1 MCLHELSLVDDTMEA
16 IGSPK
21 KYQRLRKWIIRI
33 IIGYI
38 VYIFYRL
45 ASCVYFEFMFFNQAH
60 TGFVAVCKL
69 FLFSYGEFVHISSS
83 LIWGTILGLV
93 YS

>member
-16 IGSPK
+16 VGSLK

-33 IIGYI
+33 IIGYF
-38 VYIFYRL
+38 VYVFCQFATHAYL
-45 ASCVYFEFMFFNQAH
+45 QFMFNENNMK
-60 TGFVAVCKL
+60 FVFIFKVYLL
-69 FLFSYGEFVHISSS
+69 FYGNFVHISSA

-93 YS
+93 YL

>member
-33 IIGYI
+33 IIGYF
-38 VYIFYRL
+38 VYMFCQFAVR
-45 ASCVYFEFMFFNQAH
+45 VYLEFMFDKNIN
-60 TGFVAVCKL
+60 FVFICKMYL
-69 FLFSYGEFVHISSS
+69 ISYGEFIHVSSA

-93 YS
+93 YV

>member
-16 IGSPK
+16 IGSPT

-33 IIGYI
+33 IIGYFI
-38 VYIFYRL
+38 YIFCQFATSVYINFIRG
-45 ASCVYFEFMFFNQAH
+45 SNINFVSICKIFFM
-60 TGFVAVCKL
+60 
-69 FLFSYGEFVHISSS
+69 SYEDFVHISSA

-93 YS
+93 YL